1 MEPYKAIILI
11 GVTVF
16 YYAFSGGVSNVQ
28 GIGRSVKDDTS
39 QVPASS
45 PEASLLEPPVSSISA
60 VPASAPAPTSDDV
73 SSGSSTSITAT
84 SAPGPSQEDID
95 IDFDSVTNIADL
107 APKFEHINNFD
118 FSSMK
123 IDTTAKD
130 LCKNTDYNNECI
142 AAILPDLQKRDGEGG
157 GGGGFE
163 AKDVMRMEAESLF
176 KKANATLEYAKRV
189 MEDSKTPMT
198 VKEAMSVC
206 VENYESFVS
215 SLEDARMAMD
225 GGDYGRLDSV
235 LSAAISDVSTCSDI
249 FVDVPGVDS
258 PTASL
263 DELMKKLCSNV
274 LAMSQKVQNR

>member
-16 YYAFSGGVSNVQ
+16 YYTFSGVSNVQ
-28 GIGRSVKDDTS
+28 AIGRSVKDDIS

-60 VPASAPAPTSDDV
+60 VPASAPAPTS
-73 SSGSSTSITAT
+73 TTET
-84 SAPGPSQEDID
+84 PAPGPSQEDID

-142 AAILPDLQKRDGEGG
+142 AAILPDLQKRDGGEGG
-157 GGGGFE
+157 GGGGSRGFE
-163 AKDVMRMEAESLF
+163 AKDVMRMEA
-176 KKANATLEYAKRV
+176 
-189 MEDSKTPMT
+189 
-198 VKEAMSVC
+198 
-206 VENYESFVS
+206 
-215 SLEDARMAMD
+215 
-225 GGDYGRLDSV
+225 
-235 LSAAISDVSTCSDI
+235 
-249 FVDVPGVDS
+249 
-258 PTASL
+258 
-263 DELMKKLCSNV
+263 
-274 LAMSQKVQNR
+274 

>member
-1 MEPYKAIILI
+1 MEPYKVIVLI
-11 GVTVF
+11 GVTVCC
-16 YYAFSGGVSNVQ
+16 YTFSGVQ
-28 GIGRSVKDDTS
+28 AIGRSVEDAS
-39 QVPASS
+39 QAPASS
-45 PEASLLEPPVSSISA
+45 PEGPLLEPPVSSISA
-60 VPASAPAPTSDDV
+60 VPASAPSPTSEDIG
-73 SSGSSTSITAT
+73 SGPSTSTTET
-84 SAPGPSQEDID
+84 SAPGPSEEDIDMDID

-107 APKFEHINNFD
+107 APKFEHITKFD

-142 AAILPDLQKRDGEGG
+142 AAILPDLRKRDGGS
-157 GGGGFE
+157 GGFE

-176 KKANATLEYAKRV
+176 KKAKATLDYAKRV
-189 MEDSKTPMT
+189 MEDSKTPMP

-206 VENYESFVS
+206 VENYDSLIS
-215 SLEDARMAMD
+215 GLEDAKTAMD
-225 GGDYGRLDSV
+225 DGDYGRLDSV
-235 LSAAISDVSTCSDI
+235 LSAAISDVSTCSDN
-249 FVDVPGVDS
+249 FVDIPGVDS